1 MRPYLLLLC
10 VLVAP
15 ALAYA
20 YNPTIPTQIQPNATL
35 SAFISANVPQ
45 GVMAGASYY
54 LESLSG
60 APYILIVNGT
70 GGHILITQAANGSYS
85 FVLNKSA
92 AFSII
97 KSYESSTNFPSQQ
110 VLNQLHSYMFN
121 FENVSAKNLT
131 TCLQF
136 TGVTRYNGT
145 YFLCNASTTLSSQ
158 QTCMANT
165 CDTVAICGGALRAP
179 QESVLQAEG
188 IPSPFA
194 SGVQNLSIQYN
205 QLRLYYNEYFDTLA
219 SINYTNV
226 GSSIRSL
233 QSLAV
238 NISKLNAT
246 LRRNPVFPPPPN
258 FTTGF
263 LLSACT
269 MSTAAAPWYCQQAA
283 TPFCPMPNFSYSDIG
298 QVESTLSGLA
308 SLPLTD
314 AQIAPIANAT
324 VSEDEAL
331 FRPILFGAE
340 LRTLTNAKAAIA
352 PRYYAELDNAT
363 ALLSMVH
370 DPALAANVSDLTAA
384 FYDFS
389 QFNSNM
395 NASRL
400 SSQQASLLEEVNVS
414 QVSSSVTRQL
424 GLLGSSYT
432 AIKSRFNGL
441 YAEAENNTVTLLLD
455 QLTFGSAMPKQ
466 LAPLLASQELF
477 NAQLASG
484 INSSQINTLSSNM
497 VAIKSQAQSLS
508 QPYSLPLLLKNIDG
522 GILSVLETGPGSI
535 EAKEAAAPLW
545 VFAIS
550 LAVGVVVLLVIYM
563 LTYVR
568 LKSSKR
574 IKLNPRVR
582 RAWAVLF
589 TFLFMIA
596 LLYAAWTYM
605 LAQAATGFLPV
616 SSFMSSVAQSKSVY
630 IGVNTSIAGF
640 ASNSTAVQCADALKA
655 ELNKSGRPV
664 YIIRAQ
670 NYSCSLSTGPG
681 YPVTGTAC
689 LDYAASRGPLILINP
704 DSSGSLSYSGLYYNV
719 LQAGGAAV
727 SGQSCLLA
735 KVMSNS

>member
-1 MRPYLLLLC
+1 
-10 VLVAP
+10 
-15 ALAYA
+15 
-20 YNPTIPTQIQPNATL
+20 
-35 SAFISANVPQ
+35 
-45 GVMAGASYY
+45 
-54 LESLSG
+54 
-60 APYILIVNGT
+60 
-70 GGHILITQAANGSYS
+70 
-85 FVLNKSA
+85 
-92 AFSII
+92 
-97 KSYESSTNFPSQQ
+97 
-110 VLNQLHSYMFN
+110 
-121 FENVSAKNLT
+121 
-131 TCLQF
+131 
-136 TGVTRYNGT
+136 
-145 YFLCNASTTLSSQ
+145 
-158 QTCMANT
+158 
-165 CDTVAICGGALRAP
+165 
-179 QESVLQAEG
+179 
-188 IPSPFA
+188 
-194 SGVQNLSIQYN
+194 
-205 QLRLYYNEYFDTLA
+205 
-219 SINYTNV
+219 
-226 GSSIRSL
+226 
-233 QSLAV
+233 
-238 NISKLNAT
+238 
-246 LRRNPVFPPPPN
+246 
-258 FTTGF
+258 
-263 LLSACT
+263 
-269 MSTAAAPWYCQQAA
+269 
-283 TPFCPMPNFSYSDIG
+283 
-298 QVESTLSGLA
+298 
-308 SLPLTD
+308 
-314 AQIAPIANAT
+314 
-324 VSEDEAL
+324 
-331 FRPILFGAE
+331 
-340 LRTLTNAKAAIA
+340 
-352 PRYYAELDNAT
+352 
-363 ALLSMVH
+363 
-370 DPALAANVSDLTAA
+370 
-384 FYDFS
+384 
-389 QFNSNM
+389 
-395 NASRL
+395 
-400 SSQQASLLEEVNVS
+400 VNVS

-424 GLLGSSYT
+424 ALLGSSYT

-441 YAEAENNTVTLLLD
+441 YAEAENNTVILLLD

-508 QPYSLPLLLKNIDG
+508 QPYSLPLLLKSIDG